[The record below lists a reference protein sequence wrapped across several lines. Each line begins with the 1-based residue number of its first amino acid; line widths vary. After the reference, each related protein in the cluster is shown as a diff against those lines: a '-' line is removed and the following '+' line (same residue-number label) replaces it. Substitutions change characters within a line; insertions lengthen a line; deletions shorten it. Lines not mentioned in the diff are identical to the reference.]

1 MIQGSQRNPLPVGVK
16 SGRVVSGPAEP
27 FQGPRSRMSR
37 ALPPPPVVCGWVAP
51 FFSAGAGE
59 VHLPLTLWDSANAS
73 PPTPAGR
80 GEHRRRT
87 TRSIGGRQWRRQLL
101 PSASERASGLLE
113 QRGVSE
119 RLLHQPA
126 LQAGQ
131 RRLGRGEWLA
141 QGHAVCWGQ
150 IVARGSHTVSLFKK
164 TNTRP
169 GRLHPAQ
176 GRESHCVLLLGT
188 VTPGSRTW
196 RCFVWPKYQSLTQK
210 GSQQTVTVRMRT
222 GWQWKQVR
230 SCPPSREQDGPLAA
244 PAGGCSR

>member
-1 MIQGSQRNPLPVGVK
+1 M
-16 SGRVVSGPAEP
+16 
-27 FQGPRSRMSR
+27 
-37 ALPPPPVVCGWVAP
+37 PPPPVVCGWVAP

-80 GEHRRRT
+80 GEHPRRT

-119 RLLHQPA
+119 RLLTSP
-126 LQAGQ
+126 LC
-131 RRLGRGEWLA
+131 RRGKGDSGVASGWPRGIRCVGVRSWL
-141 QGHAVCWGQ
+141 
-150 IVARGSHTVSLFKK
+150 VAHTLSLSLKK

-196 RCFVWPKYQSLTQK
+196 RCFVWPEYQSLTQK

-230 SCPPSREQDGPLAA
+230 SCPPSREQDGLLAA

>member
-1 MIQGSQRNPLPVGVK
+1 MGGVGLLHELPCSEPTISMAVPLIQGSQRNPLPVGVK

-37 ALPPPPVVCGWVAP
+37 APPPSPVVCGWVAP

-119 RLLHQPA
+119 RLLTSP
-126 LQAGQ
+126 LC
-131 RRLGRGEWLA
+131 RRGKGDSGVASGWPRGIRCVGVRLWLVAHTLSRSLKKKTLA
-141 QGHAVCWGQ
+141 QDVYTLRRGGNPTVCCFWG
-150 IVARGSHTVSLFKK
+150 L
-164 TNTRP
+164 
-169 GRLHPAQ
+169 
-176 GRESHCVLLLGT
+176 
-188 VTPGSRTW
+188 
-196 RCFVWPKYQSLTQK
+196 
-210 GSQQTVTVRMRT
+210 
-222 GWQWKQVR
+222 
-230 SCPPSREQDGPLAA
+230 
-244 PAGGCSR
+244 